1 MNNDFTEIF
10 CSSNS
15 LYVTLYLKEFF
26 LLFSIPWARKY
37 FNQWFLEL
45 YSLAV
50 MLYEQSSNFRLP
62 VMITEGEW

>member
-10 CSSNS
+10 CASNS
-15 LYVTLYLKEFF
+15 LYVTLCLKEFF
-26 LLFSIPWARKY
+26 LLFSVPWARKY
-37 FNQWFLEL
+37 FSQWFLEL